1 MEVEPLISQTQPWWL
16 TELQWLFLNTLDSVA
31 RVRAMVEFYVN
42 EHNTK
47 MPHPAFSGQTV
58 RRKYS
63 VRTWKRMGFS
73 PCSRRK
79 RPQDGCDRL
88 CATETLCGPANGWD
102 LVRARAA
109 RNHDE
114 S

>member
-47 MPHPAFSGQTV
+47 MPHPAFSGQTPDEMFFGTGAKV
-58 RRKYS
+58 PEELALAK
-63 VRTWKRMGFS
+63 
-73 PCSRRK
+73 
-79 RPQDGCDRL
+79 DH
-88 CATETLCGPANGWD
+88 
-102 LVRARAA
+102 ARAA
-109 RNHDE
+109 RMTASRAMSCERCLGQQVSLPGEQIPH
-114 S
+114 